1 MLCAINVEPFDAV
14 TEPRLAGSDTTST
27 ARSTFEASLP
37 AGRGSVFV
45 LSHTLL
51 TTFCLFFLLSASSK
65 LSAQNGSGSGDDPRV
80 QELYGQAKAAQ
91 SQGDLPTAVAK
102 YEEILRIAPRLG
114 PAYNNLGALYFR
126 QREYRKAADVLE
138 AGLKIS
144 PNMPSA
150 SALLGISL
158 FEMGE
163 YAKAR
168 VRLEAALRANANDSN
183 AKMYLVRDLTKLGDY
198 EAAETHLR
206 QLAAHEPN
214 NQEVWYL
221 LAKLHMKLSEQE
233 LAKMNAID
241 PHSVLAHELSG
252 EMMEAMNNYDGAVVE
267 LKKAVEMA
275 PTRPGTHYKLGDA
288 YFSISQWDAAL
299 EQFQAEISVDPG
311 NCMAPWKVGSVLLQK
326 NGNPEEALADINRA
340 LTMCPSLTDARVD
353 RARALVK
360 LNRNAEAATDLEA
373 AAKADPAEPS
383 THFMLAKVYRALG
396 RAQEA
401 QTEMQTFSKLEE
413 SAREAVAERA
423 REVIKNKET
432 AH

>member
-1 MLCAINVEPFDAV
+1 MLH
-14 TEPRLAGSDTTST
+14 R
-27 ARSTFEASLP
+27 
-37 AGRGSVFV
+37 
-45 LSHTLL
+45 LL
-51 TTFCLFFLLSASSK
+51 TTSCLLFLLSGCPE
-65 LSAQNGSGSGDDPRV
+65 LTAQNGSSGDDPRV
-80 QELYGQAKAAQ
+80 QELYGQAKSAQ
-91 SQGDLPTAVAK
+91 AQGDIATAIAK
-102 YEEILRIAPRLG
+102 YEEILKIAPRLG

-126 QREYRKAADVLE
+126 QRDYQKAANVLE

-144 PNMPSA
+144 PAMPSA

-168 VRLEAALRANANDSN
+168 VRLEAALRANAADSN
-183 AKMYLVRDLTKLGDY
+183 AKMYLIRDLTKLGDY

-206 QLAAHEPN
+206 QLAGREPN

-221 LAKLHMKLSEQE
+221 LAKLHMKLAEQD
-233 LAKMNAID
+233 LAKMSAID
-241 PHSVLAHELSG
+241 PHSVLSHELSG

-275 PTRPGTHYKLGDA
+275 PQRPGTHYKLGDA
-288 YFSISQWDAAL
+288 YFSLSQWDLAT
-299 EQFQAEISVDPG
+299 EQFQAEISVDPA
-311 NCMAPWKVGSVLLQK
+311 NCLAPWKMGSIVLEK
-326 NGNPEEALADINRA
+326 NGNPEEALGDMNRA
-340 LTMCPSLTDARVD
+340 LSMCPSLTGARVD

-383 THFMLAKVYRALG
+383 THFLLAKVYRALG
-396 RAQEA
+396 RRQDA

-423 REVIKNKET
+423 REVIKNKEA

>member
-1 MLCAINVEPFDAV
+1 MLH
-14 TEPRLAGSDTTST
+14 R
-27 ARSTFEASLP
+27 
-37 AGRGSVFV
+37 
-45 LSHTLL
+45 LL
-51 TTFCLFFLLSASSK
+51 TTSCLLFLLSASSE
-65 LSAQNGSGSGDDPRV
+65 LAAQNGSSGDDPRV
-80 QELYGQAKAAQ
+80 QELYGQAKTAQ
-91 SQGDLPTAVAK
+91 SQGDIATAIAK
-102 YEEILRIAPRLG
+102 YEEILRVAPRLG

-126 QREYRKAADVLE
+126 QREYQKAANILE

-144 PNMPSA
+144 PAMPSA

-163 YAKAR
+163 YGKAR
-168 VRLEAALRANANDSN
+168 VRLEAALRANAADSN

-206 QLAAHEPN
+206 QLAGREPN

-221 LAKLHMKLSEQE
+221 LAKLHMKLAEQD

-241 PHSVLAHELSG
+241 PHSVLSHELSG
-252 EMMEAMNNYDGAVVE
+252 EMMEAMNNYEGAVVE

-275 PTRPGTHYKLGDA
+275 PQRPGTHYKLGDA
-288 YFSISQWDAAL
+288 YFSLSQWDLAM
-299 EQFQAEISVDPG
+299 EQFQAEISVDPA
-311 NCMAPWKVGSVLLQK
+311 NCLAPWKIGSIVLEK
-326 NGNPEEALADINRA
+326 NGNPEEALADMNRA
-340 LTMCPSLTDARVD
+340 LSMCPSLTGARVD

-373 AAKADPAEPS
+373 AAKADPSEPS
-383 THFMLAKVYRALG
+383 THFLLAKVYRALG
-396 RAQEA
+396 RAQDA

-423 REVIKNKET
+423 REVIKNKEA

>member
-1 MLCAINVEPFDAV
+1 MLH
-14 TEPRLAGSDTTST
+14 R
-27 ARSTFEASLP
+27 
-37 AGRGSVFV
+37 
-45 LSHTLL
+45 LL
-51 TTFCLFFLLSASSK
+51 TTSCLLFLLFVCTK
-65 LSAQNGSGSGDDPRV
+65 LPAQNASNGDDPRV
-80 QELYGQAKAAQ
+80 QELYGQAKIAQ
-91 SQGDLPTAVAK
+91 SQGDIATAIAK

-126 QREYRKAADVLE
+126 QRQFQKAASVLE

-144 PNMPSA
+144 PAMPSA

-158 FEMGE
+158 YEMGE
-163 YAKAR
+163 YGKAR
-168 VRLEAALRANANDSN
+168 VRLEAALQANATDSN
-183 AKMYLVRDLTKLGDY
+183 AAMYLVRDLTKLGDY

-206 QLAAHEPN
+206 QLAVREPK

-275 PTRPGTHYKLGDA
+275 PQRPGTHYKLGDA
-288 YFSISQWDAAL
+288 YFSLSQLDAAL

-311 NCMAPWKVGSVLLQK
+311 NCMAPWKIGSIILQK

-340 LTMCPSLTDARVD
+340 LSMCPSMTDARVD
-353 RARALVK
+353 RARVLVK

-373 AAKADPAEPS
+373 AAKADPSEPS
-383 THFMLAKVYRALG
+383 THFLLAKVYRALG
-396 RAQEA
+396 RAQDA
-401 QTEMQTFSKLEE
+401 QAEMQTFSKLEE

-423 REVIKNKET
+423 REVIKNKEN

>member
-1 MLCAINVEPFDAV
+1 MLH
-14 TEPRLAGSDTTST
+14 R
-27 ARSTFEASLP
+27 
-37 AGRGSVFV
+37 
-45 LSHTLL
+45 LL
-51 TTFCLFFLLSASSK
+51 TTSCLLFLLSAGSE
-65 LSAQNGSGSGDDPRV
+65 LAAQNGSSGDDPRV

-91 SQGDLPTAVAK
+91 SQGDIATAIAK
-102 YEEILRIAPRLG
+102 YEEILRVAPRLG

-126 QREYRKAADVLE
+126 QREYQKAAAVLE

-144 PNMPSA
+144 PAMPSA

-163 YAKAR
+163 YGKAR
-168 VRLEAALRANANDSN
+168 VRLEAALRANAADSN

-198 EAAETHLR
+198 EAAETPLR
-206 QLAAHEPN
+206 QLAGREPN

-221 LAKLHMKLSEQE
+221 LAKLHMKLAEQD

-241 PHSVLAHELSG
+241 PHSVLSHELSG

-275 PTRPGTHYKLGDA
+275 PQRPGTHYKLGDA
-288 YFSISQWDAAL
+288 YFSLSQWDLAM
-299 EQFQAEISVDPG
+299 EQFQAEISVDRA
-311 NCMAPWKVGSVLLQK
+311 NCLAPWKIGSIVLEK
-326 NGNPEEALADINRA
+326 NGNPEEALGDMNRA
-340 LTMCPSLTDARVD
+340 LSMCPSLTGARVD
-353 RARALVK
+353 RARAFVK
-360 LNRNAEAATDLEA
+360 LNRNGEAATDLEA

-383 THFMLAKVYRALG
+383 THFLLAKVYRALG
-396 RAQEA
+396 RSEDA

-423 REVIKNKET
+423 REVIKNKEA

>member
-1 MLCAINVEPFDAV
+1 MLH
-14 TEPRLAGSDTTST
+14 R
-27 ARSTFEASLP
+27 
-37 AGRGSVFV
+37 
-45 LSHTLL
+45 LL
-51 TTFCLFFLLSASSK
+51 TTSCLLFLLSAGSE
-65 LSAQNGSGSGDDPRV
+65 LAAQNGSSGDDPRV

-91 SQGDLPTAVAK
+91 SQGDIATAIAK
-102 YEEILRIAPRLG
+102 YEEILRVAPRLG

-126 QREYRKAADVLE
+126 QREYQKAAAVLE

-144 PNMPSA
+144 PAMPSA

-163 YAKAR
+163 YGKAR
-168 VRLEAALRANANDSN
+168 VRLEAALRANAADRN

-198 EAAETHLR
+198 EAAETPLH
-206 QLAAHEPN
+206 QLAGREPN

-221 LAKLHMKLSEQE
+221 LAKLHMKLAEQD

-241 PHSVLAHELSG
+241 PHSVLSHELSG

-275 PTRPGTHYKLGDA
+275 PQRPGTHYKLGDA
-288 YFSISQWDAAL
+288 YFSLSQWDLAM
-299 EQFQAEISVDPG
+299 EQFQAEISVDRA
-311 NCMAPWKVGSVLLQK
+311 NCLAPWKIGSIVLEK
-326 NGNPEEALADINRA
+326 NGNPEEALGDMNRA
-340 LTMCPSLTDARVD
+340 LSMCPSLTGARVD
-353 RARALVK
+353 RARAFVK
-360 LNRNAEAATDLEA
+360 LNRNTDAATDLEA

-383 THFMLAKVYRALG
+383 THFLLAKVYRALG
-396 RAQEA
+396 RAQDA

-423 REVIKNKET
+423 REVIKNKEA